1 MKCKWFSPSCSG
13 FILTH
18 LNSKYSPGFKQLDM
32 GAAQYNHSVLLVDTG
47 ICPVQPQRSTGGH
60 WELPST
66 TTVYWW
72 ILGTAQ
78 FNQSSTGGHWCV
90 GYNWIR
96 QKKTIY

>member
-47 ICPVQPQRSTGGH
+47 SCPVQPQSTGGY
-60 WELPST
+60 WELPSLT
-66 TTVYWW
+66 SLLLVD
-72 ILGTAQ
+72 
-78 FNQSSTGGHWCV
+78 TGV
-90 GYNWIR
+90 LAITGYD
-96 QKKTIY
+96 KKKLFINLL